1 MAVTSP
7 IPLAGIVA
15 RSAIIQAVAY
25 FLGID
30 GGGSQTTFVLG
41 DEKSVLASVQAGGSN
56 VVRVGEGEVRSVLH
70 QGVRQVCQQAG
81 IKPAHVVALC
91 AGIAGAARDEVRQ
104 KIARLLAKSI
114 SGKIEVVGDVV
125 VAHEAALGGA
135 SGVVVISGT
144 GSIAYGRHESGRTA
158 RAGGWGYAISDEGS
172 GYWIGVQAVA
182 AVTHALDAGG
192 YTELSDR
199 IPKLWHVDSYDELI
213 VAANASPAPDF
224 AALLP
229 EVLAAADAGDSY
241 ARHLVIRAG
250 AELAGLAEV
259 VFRRLWQP
267 SDVVSFGLAGSVF
280 QYVAAVRDS
289 FRREIQRV
297 VPKAPVFLGGKSGA
311 EGALAMARKLV
322 AT

>member
-1 MAVTSP
+1 MTSP
-7 IPLAGIVA
+7 IPLAGA
-15 RSAIIQAVAY
+15 APRSAIIQAVAY

-56 VVRVGEGEVRSVLH
+56 MVRVGESQTRSVLQ
-70 QGVRQVCQQAG
+70 QGVRQVCQQGG
-81 IKPAHVVALC
+81 IKPAHVVGLC
-91 AGIAGAARDEVRQ
+91 AGIAGAARDEIRQ
-104 KIARLLAKSI
+104 KIARLLAKWI
-114 SGKIEVVGDVV
+114 QGKIEVVGDVV
-125 VAHEAALGGA
+125 VAHEAALDGGP
-135 SGVVVISGT
+135 GVVVISGT

-213 VAANASPAPDF
+213 AAANASPAPDF

-267 SDVVSFGLAGSVF
+267 GDVVSFGLAGSVF
-280 QYVAAVRDS
+280 QHVAAVRDS
-289 FRREIQRV
+289 FRREIHRT
-297 VPKAPVFLGGKSGA
+297 VPQAPVFLGGKTGG

-322 AT
+322 AAQG

>member
-1 MAVTSP
+1 M
-7 IPLAGIVA
+7 
-15 RSAIIQAVAY
+15 
-25 FLGID
+25 
-30 GGGSQTTFVLG
+30 LG
-41 DEKSVLASVQAGGSN
+41 DEKTVLASVQADGSN
-56 VVRVGEGEVRSVLH
+56 IVRVGESQVRSVLK
-70 QGVRQVCQQAG
+70 QGVRQVCQQGG
-81 IKPAHVVALC
+81 INPADVVALC
-91 AGIAGAARDEVRQ
+91 AGIAGAGRDEVRQ
-104 KIARLLAKSI
+104 KVARLLAKWVP
-114 SGKIEVVGDVV
+114 GKIEVVGDVV
-125 VAHEAALGGA
+125 IAHQAALDGA
-135 SGVVVISGT
+135 PGVVVISGT

-158 RAGGWGYAISDEGS
+158 RAGGWGHAISDEGS

-182 AVTHALDAGG
+182 AVIHALDSGG

-213 VAANASPAPDF
+213 AAANASPAPDF

-250 AELAGLAEV
+250 VELAGLAEV

-280 QYVAAVRDS
+280 QQVAAVRDS
-289 FRREIQRV
+289 FRSEIHRT
-297 VPKAPVFLGGKSGA
+297 VPQAPVFLGAKKGA

-322 AT
+322 AVEG